1 MKIRGT
7 GIILAVLCVLLISPI
22 VRAQINVRGQ
32 ILLPNGDLP
41 REPIRFEITC
51 TNGYHDLI
59 YTDSGGRFILE
70 RLDPNL
76 EYIITVDS
84 DESTWGTTQ
93 YHFHPGETDTPRFYL
108 NGLPIKK
115 QPKNSTVSVKSGYTP
130 IPEAADLYD
139 RGMKAYRGGQ
149 PEAALDLLR
158 AAIDKDPK
166 FVAAYN
172 DLAVVL
178 LRLRKYP
185 DAEAVLRKGLEQDAK
200 SPDLQANLGAA
211 LNHENH
217 FAEAIAPLREAL
229 RLRPNLAEAHLQL
242 GAALVETDD
251 LGPARDQLLEAQKEF
266 ADRAAGN
273 PTLQMYLGELY
284 ARTGDFKQSVAAF
297 ELYLSLAPNSANAP
311 AVRKL
316 IDQMKARVPSS
327 PPN

>member
-1 MKIRGT
+1 MKRLC
-7 GIILAVLCVLLISPI
+7 LASLVAIVCLCAFGKPVA
-22 VRAQINVRGQ
+22 AQVNVRGQ
-32 ILLPNGDLP
+32 ILLPGGDVP

-51 TNGYHDLI
+51 TNGYHDLV
-59 YTDSGGRFILE
+59 YTDSGGRFILV

-76 EYIITVDS
+76 EYTITVDS
-84 DESTWGTTQ
+84 DDSTWGTTQ
-93 YHFHPGETDTPRFYL
+93 YRFHPGETDTPRFYL
-108 NGLPIKK
+108 NALPIKK

-149 PEAALDLLR
+149 PDAAVDLFR

-185 DAEAVLRKGLEQDAK
+185 EAEAVLRKGLEQDAK

-211 LNHENH
+211 LNHQNH
-217 FAEAIAPLREAL
+217 FAEAVAPLREAL
-229 RLRPNLAEAHLQL
+229 RLRPNLPEAHLQL
-242 GAALVETDD
+242 GAALVEIDD
-251 LGPARDQLLEAQKEF
+251 LSPARAQLVEAQKELGEK
-266 ADRAAGN
+266 AGAN

-284 ARTGDFKQSVAAF
+284 ARTGDFKLSIEAF
-297 ELYLSLAPNSANAP
+297 ERYLSLAPDSGNSTNI
-311 AVRKL
+311 KGL
-316 IDQMKARVPSS
+316 ITRMQSELAKR
-327 PPN
+327 N